1 MQEDRPSNPTAA
13 QRQQRRSAPPAG
25 AGITPIM
32 EDYLKAVY
40 ELAEE
45 RPGEAVSAAALIE
58 RLGAAPATVT
68 ETVKRLATLSLVVH
82 VPYKGVTLTAAG
94 EKAALE
100 VIRHHR
106 LLEQYLAEA
115 LGVPWDQ
122 VHAEADRLEHVLSE
136 ELEARIAAAL
146 GHPAVDPHGDP
157 IPQADLSMAAAS
169 QARLSELAVGQAALI
184 ERAGDQEPAKLRYL
198 AELGLVP
205 GALVTVVELAPFA
218 GPLRVQVGE
227 RERMVAHELART
239 IFIDPD
245 RPPLDELE
253 E

>member
-1 MQEDRPSNPTAA
+1 MPVP
-13 QRQQRRSAPPAG
+13 
-25 AGITPIM
+25 GITPIM
-32 EDYLKAVY
+32 EDYLKAIY
-40 ELAEE
+40 ELADE

-68 ETVKRLATLSLVVH
+68 ETVKRLAAVGMVIH

-100 VIRHHR
+100 VVRHHR

-157 IPQADLSMAAAS
+157 IPQADLSMVTAS
-169 QARLSELAVGQAALI
+169 QARLSDLTAGQAAVI

-205 GALVTVVELAPFA
+205 GAWVTVTERAPFE

-227 RERMVAHELART
+227 REQMIAHELART
-239 IFIDPD
+239 IFIGSERARLGEPQ
-245 RPPLDELE
+245 R
-253 E
+253 

>member
-1 MQEDRPSNPTAA
+1 MSG
-13 QRQQRRSAPPAG
+13 SS
-25 AGITPIM
+25 ISPIH
-32 EDYLKAVY
+32 EDYLKALY
-40 ELAEE
+40 ELSEE
-45 RPGEAVSAAALIE
+45 RAGESVMAAALIE

-68 ETVKRLATLSLVVH
+68 ETIKRLAALGLVNH
-82 VPYKGVTLTAAG
+82 APYRGVTLSPAG

-146 GHPAVDPHGDP
+146 GHPTTDPHGDP
-157 IPQADLSMAAAS
+157 IPSADLTIDESRHD
-169 QARLSELAVGQAALI
+169 RLSEMTVGQ
-184 ERAGDQEPAKLRYL
+184 RAVMRRASDQEPAKLRYL

-205 GALVTVVELAPFA
+205 GAPIEVLDKAPFH
-218 GPLRVQVGE
+218 GPLRVRVGE
-227 RERMVAHELART
+227 NDQTVGHELART
-239 IFIDPD
+239 VLVGSEADGMGPDDEPAREGEDPQG
-245 RPPLDELE
+245 
-253 E
+253 